1 MDQTLPNHL
10 DYIVDFEGFSLIF
23 RPMGNATEI
32 VQYRRMTYSKD
43 NLYLATEQILDHLPK
58 AQEDDL
64 FATRLL
70 QSLIKT
76 DQLVTCQGI
85 DVRGTSL
92 YWLIDGDTK
101 EVFDPNTSRRDY
113 QYSLAE
119 LAPIYAAGNA
129 PANTRPNSEPS
140 SRLFDLL
147 MKIQKTAQRYEIE
160 EVITPETKDSSTFL
174 KEKWNMDYLYQNGV
188 FGTFK

>member
-113 QYSLAE
+113 QYSLARQKDLKPHFYDYRSYCCKVKKWGE
-119 LAPIYAAGNA
+119 LIYQKN
-129 PANTRPNSEPS
+129 RWMLDVSMVI
-140 SRLFDLL
+140 LL
-147 MKIQKTAQRYEIE
+147 E
-160 EVITPETKDSSTFL
+160 
-174 KEKWNMDYLYQNGV
+174 
-188 FGTFK
+188 